1 MESQY
6 EEISRW
12 SPWCLENTCSL
23 LQTKFPNSAIW
34 IVRPSRMLRSLFS
47 CFHNFVQSSL
57 VGVPTYSPAYG
68 ALPQIERLLSD
79 ACYKVHK
86 WGKLKME
93 LRSTILLPIVMVGF
107 SKGCVVL
114 NQILHELVNYVAI
127 DPTIAQMAP
136 YPHSHPRHHLSTSSI
151 SSVSSISST
160 EDGSSYLHHS
170 SGHRTNRAASPRTP
184 RKVSP
189 EPTPR
194 SSSISAPRSGA
205 ATHSASTS
213 SYDSSSASDYAR
225 SLYRSSSSSRGAS
238 ASNHF
243 ISLSEREIERIKHLL
258 SQVKAFYWLDAGHS
272 GGQGAW
278 VIDDTLLKSLAS
290 LKADIRVHVTP
301 QQVGDPH
308 RTWIGEEERE
318 FVDRLRYYGANV
330 EETLHFENDERSLEK
345 HFRVL
350 EVF

>member
-12 SPWCLENTCSL
+12 SPWCLENTCTL
-23 LQTKFPNSAIW
+23 LQAKFPNSAVW
-34 IVRPSRMLRSLFS
+34 VVRPSRMLRSLFS

-68 ALPQIERLLSD
+68 ALPQIERLLAD

-93 LRSTILLPIVMVGF
+93 LRSAILLPIVLVGF

-114 NQILHELVNYVAI
+114 NQVLHELVNYVTI
-127 DPTIAQMAP
+127 DPNIAQMAP

-160 EDGSSYLHHS
+160 EDSSYLHHS
-170 SGHRTNRAASPRTP
+170 HRTNRAASPRTP

-189 EPTPR
+189 EPMVR
-194 SSSISAPRSGA
+194 SSSTSSPRSGA
-205 ATHSASTS
+205 ATHSNS
-213 SYDSSSASDYAR
+213 SYNDSSSVSDYAR

-243 ISLSEREIERIKHLL
+243 ISLSEREIERIKHFL

-272 GGQGAW
+272 GGHGAW
-278 VIDDTLLKSLAS
+278 VIDDTLLKLLAS
-290 LKADIRVHVTP
+290 LKADVQVHVTP
-301 QQVGDPH
+301 QQVCDPH
-308 RTWIGEEERE
+308 RLWIGEEERE
-318 FVDRLRYYGANV
+318 FVDRLRYYGAKV
-330 EETLHFENDERSLEK
+330 EETLHFEHDERSLEK

>member
-47 CFHNFVQSSL
+47 CFHHFVQSSL

-68 ALPQIERLLSD
+68 ALPQIERLLAD

-86 WGKLKME
+86 WGRLKMD
-93 LRSTILLPIVMVGF
+93 LRSAVLLPIVFVGF

-114 NQILHELVNYVAI
+114 NQILHELINYVTI
-127 DPTIAQMAP
+127 DPSITQMVP
-136 YPHSHPRHHLSTSSI
+136 YPYSHPRHHLSTSSI
-151 SSVSSISST
+151 SSVSSISSS
-160 EDGSSYLHHS
+160 EDSSHLHHS
-170 SGHRTNRAASPRTP
+170 HRMTRAASPRTP

-189 EPTPR
+189 EPLVR
-194 SSSISAPRSGA
+194 SSSTSAPRSGA
-205 ATHSASTS
+205 ATHSTS
-213 SYDSSSASDYAR
+213 SYNDSSSALDYAR

-243 ISLSEREIERIKHLL
+243 ISLSEREVECIKHLL
-258 SQVKAFYWLDAGHS
+258 SQVRAFYWLDAGHS
-272 GGQGAW
+272 GGHGAW
-278 VIDDTLLKSLAS
+278 IIDDTLLKLLAS
-290 LKADIRVHVTP
+290 LKADVQVHVTP
-301 QQVGDPH
+301 QQVCDPH

-318 FVDRLRYYGANV
+318 FVDRLRYYGTKV
-330 EETLHFENDERSLEK
+330 EETLHFEHDERSLEK

>member
-23 LQTKFPNSAIW
+23 LQIKFPNSAIW
-34 IVRPSRMLRSLFS
+34 IVRPSKMLRSLFS
-47 CFHNFVQSSL
+47 CFHHFVQSSL
-57 VGVPTYSPAYG
+57 VGIPTYSATYG
-68 ALPQIERLLSD
+68 ALPQIERLLAD
-79 ACYKVHK
+79 ACYKLHK
-86 WGKLKME
+86 QGKLKME
-93 LRSTILLPIVMVGF
+93 LRSAILLPIVLIGF

-114 NQILHELVNYVAI
+114 NQVLHELMNYVTI
-127 DPTIAQMAP
+127 DPSIAQMAP

-160 EDGSSYLHHS
+160 EDSTYLHH
-170 SGHRTNRAASPRTP
+170 GHRTGCAASPHTP

-189 EPTPR
+189 GPEPMVR
-194 SSSISAPRSGA
+194 SSSTSAPRSGA
-205 ATHSASTS
+205 THSNSTS
-213 SYDSSSASDYAR
+213 SYDSASASDYAR

-238 ASNHF
+238 SASNHF
-243 ISLSEREIERIKHLL
+243 ISLSEREVERIKHFL

-272 GGQGAW
+272 GGHGAW
-278 VIDDTLLKSLAS
+278 IIDDTLLKLLAS
-290 LKADIRVHVTP
+290 LKADVRVHVTP
-301 QQVGDPH
+301 QQVCDPH
-308 RTWIGEEERE
+308 RTWIGEEEKE
-318 FVDRLRYYGANV
+318 FIDRLRYYRANV